1 MDVMSPGAQSLR
13 RNGTLG
19 VSLSPAPA
27 PRVLERLFAA
37 GARLRASPPLLRTAT
52 PRIGDVIQKLAP
64 FLKMYSEYVKNFER
78 AAELL
83 ATWMEKSQPFQEV
96 VTRIQ
101 VRGSG
106 AEPAGHLMGLPHFP
120 RSGSPLRP
128 GTLLSVSSPSRP
140 RSPLPK
146 LSEASGSLTLQHH
159 MLEPVQRIP
168 RYELLLKEYV
178 QKLPAEAPDRADAQS
193 EDTRGPRELGWMAG
207 WSPPCVY
214 QGPTK
219 MILTTCI
226 IASTTDTSYMLPT
239 PQPVRPREVK

>member
-27 PRVLERLFAA
+27 PRVLERLFVT

-106 AEPAGHLMGLPHFP
+106 AEPARPPDGPASFPQVGLPTQTWNPALGF
-120 RSGSPLRP
+120 L
-128 GTLLSVSSPSRP
+128 TLPP
-140 RSPLPK
+140 PLP
-146 LSEASGSLTLQHH
+146 APQA
-159 MLEPVQRIP
+159 QRGFGQP
-168 RYELLLKEYV
+168 DPATPYAGAGAEDTAVRTAAQGV
-178 QKLPAEAPDRADAQS
+178 RAEAAS
-193 EDTRGPRELGWMAG
+193 RGAR
-207 WSPPCVY
+207 PC
-214 QGPTK
+214 G
-219 MILTTCI
+219 
-226 IASTTDTSYMLPT
+226 
-239 PQPVRPREVK
+239 RPE